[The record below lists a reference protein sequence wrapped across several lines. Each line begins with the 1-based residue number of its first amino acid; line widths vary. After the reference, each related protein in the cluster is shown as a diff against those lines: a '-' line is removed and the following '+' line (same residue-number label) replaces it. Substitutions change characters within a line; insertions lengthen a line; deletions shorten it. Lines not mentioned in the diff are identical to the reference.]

1 MNVAAQSL
9 PNTTLHRGSLD
20 ARMLQE
26 TMVMDTSMNS
36 PTSMDDEELERP
48 AINRRLVRER
58 VMQALYAYEIG
69 RNVGGESVDFMAN
82 NLVYPEFREHPE
94 LMEFAQSLMR
104 RTFNCSEECD
114 DVIRSLS
121 ENWDFHRIA
130 PVDKVLLRMGITEL
144 LYFPEIPTKV
154 TINEVIEIAKRYST
168 DKSSIFING
177 LLDAAL
183 SKLRKEG
190 KLQKSGRGLI
200 GEVGEET
207 AE

>member
-1 MNVAAQSL
+1 L
-9 PNTTLHRGSLD
+9 WRGESG
-20 ARMLQE
+20 ARDDVIDDDGE
-26 TMVMDTSMNS
+26 VNAINDTSMNS
-36 PTSMDDEELERP
+36 QASMDDEELERP

-69 RNVGGESVDFMAN
+69 RNVGGESIDFMATN
-82 NLVYPEFREHPE
+82 IVYPEFRDNAE

-104 RTFNCSEECD
+104 RTFNCAEECD
-114 DVIRSLS
+114 EIIRSLS

-130 PVDKVLLRMGITEL
+130 PIDKVLLRMGMTEL
-144 LYFPEIPTKV
+144 LQFPEIPTKV

-183 SKLRKEG
+183 SKLKKDG

-200 GEVGEET
+200 GESSEE
-207 AE
+207 